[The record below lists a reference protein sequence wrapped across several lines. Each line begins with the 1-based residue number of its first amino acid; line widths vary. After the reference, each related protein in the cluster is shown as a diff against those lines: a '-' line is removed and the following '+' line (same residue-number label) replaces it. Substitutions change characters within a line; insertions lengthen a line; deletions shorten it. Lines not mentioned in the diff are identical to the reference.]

1 MARRPEI
8 LIRGARN
15 PDGRRCRTPVTRTTA
30 DRRSIPVNLGVTELL
45 IVLAV
50 VLLLFGS
57 TRLPA
62 LAKSLGQAK
71 HEFEHGHS
79 EAVSQTDPS

>member
-1 MARRPEI
+1 M
-8 LIRGARN
+8 N
-15 PDGRRCRTPVTRTTA
+15 F
-30 DRRSIPVNLGVTELL
+30 GVTELL

-62 LAKSLGQAK
+62 LARSLGQARR
-71 HEFEHGHS
+71 EFERG
-79 EAVSQTDPS
+79 ERDAA

>member
-1 MARRPEI
+1 M
-8 LIRGARN
+8 
-15 PDGRRCRTPVTRTTA
+15 
-30 DRRSIPVNLGVTELL
+30 NLGATELL

-62 LAKSLGQAK
+62 LARSVGQAK
-71 HEFEHGHS
+71 REFHRGEDESLTEH
-79 EAVSQTDPS
+79 V

>member
-1 MARRPEI
+1 M
-8 LIRGARN
+8 N
-15 PDGRRCRTPVTRTTA
+15 F
-30 DRRSIPVNLGVTELL
+30 GVTELL

-71 HEFEHGHS
+71 REFHHGEHEAS
-79 EAVSQTDPS
+79 TEAV

>member
-1 MARRPEI
+1 M
-8 LIRGARN
+8 
-15 PDGRRCRTPVTRTTA
+15 
-30 DRRSIPVNLGVTELL
+30 NLGVTELL

-62 LAKSLGQAK
+62 LARSVGQAK
-71 HEFEHGHS
+71 REFHAGEHET
-79 EAVSQTDPS
+79 ASQSNQVG